1 MMTELC
7 LYLNNWFYYDQPQ
20 YFGTFKVEDG
30 HLIFLDGDMG
40 ILSNQ
45 YYRIEGSVFNNGVHK
60 HGSEHLID
68 ETFNGSVRLMAV
80 PKDVETLA
88 TEISDWQ
95 KKYGGAD
102 SMNMSPFQSESLGPY
117 AYTKGSVGSQ
127 SSSSVPTW
135 QSVYADRLRRYKKL

>member
-7 LYLNNWFYYDQPQ
+7 LYLNNWFFYDQPQ
-20 YFGTFKVEDG
+20 YFGSFKVEDG
-30 HLIFLDGDMG
+30 RLIFLDGDMG

-117 AYTKGSVGSQ
+117 AYTKGSVGSK

>member
-7 LYLNNWFYYDQPQ
+7 LYLNNWFFYDQPQ
-20 YFGTFKVEDG
+20 YFGSFKVEDG
-30 HLIFLDGDMG
+30 RLIFLDGDMG

-102 SMNMSPFQSESLGPY
+102 SMNMSPFQSESLGQY
-117 AYTKGSVGSQ
+117 SYSKGSVGSK

>member
-7 LYLNNWFYYDQPQ
+7 LYLNNWFFYDQPQ
-20 YFGTFKVEDG
+20 YFGSFKVEDG

-117 AYTKGSVGSQ
+117 AYTKGSVGSK

>member
-1 MMTELC
+1 MTELC
-7 LYLNNWFYYDQPQ
+7 LYLNNWFFYDQPQ
-20 YFGTFKVEDG
+20 YFGSFKVEDG

-117 AYTKGSVGSQ
+117 AYTKGSVGSK